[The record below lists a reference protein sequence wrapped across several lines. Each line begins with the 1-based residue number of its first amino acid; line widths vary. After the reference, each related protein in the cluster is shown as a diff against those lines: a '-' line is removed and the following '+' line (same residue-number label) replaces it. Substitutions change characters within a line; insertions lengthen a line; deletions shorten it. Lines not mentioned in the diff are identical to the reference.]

1 MKCQK
6 AHPVPRSMKPAF
18 HIRLLAGSMNTS
30 QKARLFE
37 RTSVAKVPSA
47 SQGLTNDDGTVIA

>member
-1 MKCQK
+1 MSCQS
-6 AHPVPRSMKPAF
+6 ARPVLRSVQPAF
-18 HIRLLAGSMNTS
+18 HIPFLAGSMITS